1 MTTPTERNTAMEHNI
16 EVLARQRL
24 ALREQQESIAEK
36 IAQIDALLVDA
47 IEVGGSIDLDGHPVL
62 RVQQKRTFS
71 PDLARDL
78 VPADLIEAATVPTLD
93 AKKLQTLL
101 PPAVREACMQPGRT
115 FVAAVKQR

>member
-1 MTTPTERNTAMEHNI
+1 MEHNI

-24 ALREQQESIAEK
+24 ALKEQQESIAEK

-47 IEVGGSIDLDGHPVL
+47 IEVGGSIDLDGYPVL

-101 PPAVREACMQPGRT
+101 PPSVREACMMPGKT